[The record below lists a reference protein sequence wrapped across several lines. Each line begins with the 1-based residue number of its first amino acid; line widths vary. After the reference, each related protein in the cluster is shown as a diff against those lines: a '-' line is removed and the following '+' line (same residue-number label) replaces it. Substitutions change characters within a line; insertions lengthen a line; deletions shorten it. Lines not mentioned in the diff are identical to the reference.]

1 MVDSCGLR
9 SKEGHMPNLP
19 KYTLSHDEKKDDW
32 ALREDSSGRVKRR
45 FDSKAKATAGGV
57 LRRTVGPSGGSV
69 KIQKVDGAF
78 QEERTFPRSKDP
90 KRSPG

>member
-1 MVDSCGLR
+1 
-9 SKEGHMPNLP
+9 MPDLP

-32 ALREDSSGRVKRR
+32 ALREDGSGRVKRR
-45 FDSKAKATAGGV
+45 FDSKAEATAGGV

-69 KIQKVDGAF
+69 KIQKMDGTF